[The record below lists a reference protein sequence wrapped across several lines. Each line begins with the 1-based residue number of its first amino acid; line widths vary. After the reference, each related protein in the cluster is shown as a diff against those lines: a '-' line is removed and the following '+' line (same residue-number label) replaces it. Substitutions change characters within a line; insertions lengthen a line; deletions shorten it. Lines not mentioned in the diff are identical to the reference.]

1 MPLYRYKAVASSG
14 DTVEGE
20 MEAEGQ
26 KAAVKRLQALGHL
39 PVRVDEVKG
48 HGVARFLQR
57 DLFRREKASAGEIAV
72 LTGDIATLLHAGVA
86 LDRTLEIIAELAE
99 QETVK
104 RLVDRI
110 LDSIRGGSSLADAL
124 GAEDKTF
131 PAYYVSMVRAG
142 EAGGSL
148 EVVLDRLSG
157 FMAGAIEVRERVRSA
172 LIYPMILLGM
182 AILAIVVLMGVV
194 VPRFK
199 PLFEDAGEAL
209 PVATQIVVAIGEG
222 IEAYWWLIALAI
234 IAGVGIFR
242 HQLRSPAWRYR
253 WDLGKL
259 RTPLLG
265 PLLIK
270 AEVARFCRTLGTLIG
285 NGVGMLS
292 ALSLAGDTIA
302 NAALARDIET
312 VAGSLKEGK
321 SLTEPLADSDLF
333 PRLAIHLT
341 RVGEETGKM
350 EEMLLKVADIYD
362 QDVQRTLDRALAL
375 LVPVFTIVLGVII
388 AGIIGSILAAI
399 LSVYELPI

>member
-1 MPLYRYKAVASSG
+1 MALYRYKAVASSG

-26 KAAVKRLQALGHL
+26 TAAVKRLQALGHL
-39 PVRVDEVKG
+39 PVSVDEVKG

-57 DLFRREKASAGEIAV
+57 DLFRRERASAGEIAV

-86 LDRTLEIIAELAE
+86 LDRTLEIITELAE
-99 QETVK
+99 QERVK
-104 RLVDRI
+104 RLVDRV
-110 LDSIRGGSSLADAL
+110 LEGIRGGASLADAL

-142 EAGGSL
+142 EAGGTL
-148 EVVLDRLSG
+148 EVVLDRLAR

-234 IAGVGIFR
+234 IAGVGIVR
-242 HQLRSPAWRYR
+242 HQLRSPAWRHR

-265 PLLIK
+265 PLIIK

-312 VAGSLKEGK
+312 VAGGLKEGK

-341 RVGEETGKM
+341 RIGEETGKM